1 MGKKEK
7 ILSRYDCS
15 KFFTLPFTHF
25 YRCIDSTSYSL
36 TCTID
41 FRFENK
47 YHSFLKINTYY
58 SSIRRWIRS
67 ERLSNILVD
76 WTGSSKATQVL
87 STRVYAIL
95 LAVSLVIL
103 VLFVFLSKTTVFVTE
118 TKPSIDT
125 YRRLQAAYPST
136 LSCLCEH
143 ISVSNE
149 DFLSIT
155 PTYHQVRPKHH
166 M

>member
-1 MGKKEK
+1 MDKIRKVIEYISRLNWFIESNTEQEETPEK
-7 ILSRYDCS
+7 I
-15 KFFTLPFTHF
+15 H
-25 YRCIDSTSYSL
+25 
-36 TCTID
+36 
-41 FRFENK
+41 E
-47 YHSFLKINTYY
+47 
-58 SSIRRWIRS
+58 
-67 ERLSNILVD
+67 
-76 WTGSSKATQVL
+76 QVL